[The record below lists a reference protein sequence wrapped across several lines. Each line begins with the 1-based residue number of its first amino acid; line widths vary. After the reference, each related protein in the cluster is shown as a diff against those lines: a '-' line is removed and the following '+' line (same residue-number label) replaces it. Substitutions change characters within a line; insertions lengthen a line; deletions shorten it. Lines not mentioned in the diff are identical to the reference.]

1 MKEKFKDK
9 KSLKKEKIKM
19 SLNEYQNNEMP
30 VLWEIFDFATN
41 IPSTLYGDHVG
52 VKVPEASYR
61 GSLWSEGVELQS
73 MGYLLNEKK
82 SSYDMSMPIGVFGY
96 ASLGPRGGMCYRGL
110 KEEDTIKRNGYIEL
124 PQPQP
129 INTSIGTVI
138 RSRRSL
144 RDFSGDD
151 LSIQEISNLLFYGDG
166 VSGIFQ
172 HNPRGDEL
180 PASSTLGS
188 VYNSTVRTAPSG
200 GGTYP
205 VDLYLVILR
214 CSKIPA
220 GVYKYLP
227 EHHALE
233 SVRDFDEGDME
244 TFKAKNV
251 LGTNIDMDKVAVC
264 LFYIYKIFDN
274 SRKYGDRG
282 LMFAA
287 IEAGEISEN
296 VHLISTAMNL
306 ASTDIGGFDKVLM
319 EQELGIDGLTKHII
333 HLTLIG
339 KRR

>member
-1 MKEKFKDK
+1 MKTRN
-9 KSLKKEKIKM
+9 KSKASPATEKIKM
-19 SLNEYQNNEMP
+19 PLNTYQSNEMP

-41 IPSTLYGDHVG
+41 IPSTIYGDHVG
-52 VKVPEASYR
+52 IKVPEASYR
-61 GSLWSEGVELQS
+61 GSLWSDGVELQS
-73 MGYLLNEKK
+73 INYLLNEKK
-82 SSYDMSMPIGVFGY
+82 SSFDMSMPIGVFGY

-110 KEEDTIKRNGYIEL
+110 KEEDTIKRKGYIEL
-124 PQPQP
+124 PQPQT
-129 INTSIGTVI
+129 INTSIGAVI

-151 LSIQEISNLLFYGDG
+151 LSLQEVSNILYYGDG

-180 PASSTLGS
+180 PASNTLGA

-200 GGTYP
+200 GGTFP
-205 VDLYLVILR
+205 VDLYLVLLR
-214 CSKIPA
+214 CSKVPA

-227 EHHALE
+227 EHHVLE
-233 SVRDFDEGDME
+233 KVRVFEESDAD
-244 TFKAKNV
+244 TFKSKNI
-251 LGTNIDMDKVAVC
+251 LGTNIDMNKVAAC
-264 LFYIYKIFDN
+264 LFYVYKVFDN

-282 LMFAA
+282 LMFAV
-287 IEAGEISEN
+287 IEAGEIAEN
-296 VHLISTAMNL
+296 IHLISTAMNL

-319 EQELGIDGLTKHII
+319 EQELGVDGLTKHII